1 MKRRSS
7 VWAGSIAIGALLA
20 TGLTSPASAATS
32 ASDLEPVAF
41 PGVGTEVWLFD
52 ERDAYDF
59 TKREPTIAPRYLIYP
74 DEAVDAEGA
83 KQVIAELGI
92 DDHLTEYAT
101 RAWIIN
107 PTNGVDYQEEA
118 DLASYFAFMSLLP
131 TLADHQHT
139 NVKVIGVGNGATF
152 VNNVVSQNSWSL
164 AGIFTYGGEMNP
176 SVTPYGPSPAYIQGD
191 VRAGHRYV
199 AANAA
204 ERVGTHK
211 GVTVYANPEEPLAR
225 VAVDPARSKTLAEA
239 FEAAWES
246 VLSHVYRPHFPRGRV
261 DPSVTREGFPLIAY
275 PRIGEGHVTQTPV
288 TDPLGTGSVYMW
300 QEYIPASVLDA
311 APGTVPLLVA
321 MHGTTDMPQHIAER
335 GGWVEQIAEVG
346 AMMVSVE
353 NQGTRF
359 GFANFDGPA
368 TERLVALLAE
378 KYPQLDTSRVYATG
392 FSLGGANSQSWGIA
406 HPTLFTAVSSVG
418 APFGG
423 GDAQIAQAAAA
434 AKPNQEVPF
443 YMLQGVEDGIRQLPV
458 TASSRSVYTTIR
470 AYGALNGVDVPTA
483 PDLSANPHYG
493 IALDD
498 QRWETM
504 GTNEALVGTLS
515 NDRGVMIKLAGV
527 NGLGHVSFAPSAA
540 DIWEFFEG
548 YRRDVATGELQF
560 VSADPEG

>member
-1 MKRRSS
+1 MRRRAS

-20 TGLTSPASAATS
+20 AGLTTPASAAES
-32 ASDLEPVAF
+32 ELEPVAF

-52 ERDAYDF
+52 ERAAYDF

-74 DEAVDAEGA
+74 DRAVDAEGA
-83 KQVIAELGI
+83 KRVIEELGI

-107 PTNGVDYQEEA
+107 PTNGVDYQADA
-118 DLASYFAFMSLLP
+118 DLASYFSFMSLLP

-164 AGIFTYGGEMNP
+164 AGIFTYGGKMDS
-176 SVTPYGPSPAYIQGD
+176 SVTPYGPSPAYIHGD
-191 VRAGHRYV
+191 VGAGKRYV
-199 AANAA
+199 AANSA
-204 ERVGTHK
+204 EVISRDR
-211 GVTVYANPEEPLAR
+211 GVTVYADPNEPLAR
-225 VAVDPARSKTLAEA
+225 VVVDPSRNETLAEA
-239 FEAAWES
+239 FDAAWDG

-261 DPSVTREGFPLIAY
+261 DPSVTREGFPLIEY
-275 PRIGEGHVTQTPV
+275 PRIGEGYVTQTPV
-288 TDPLGTGSVYMW
+288 TDPLGTSSEYMW

-335 GGWVEQIAEVG
+335 GGWVEQIAEAG

-392 FSLGGANSQSWGIA
+392 FSLGGANSQSWGIS
-406 HPTLFTAVSSVG
+406 HPTLFTAVSGVG

-423 GDAQIAQAAAA
+423 GEGQIAQAAAA

-443 YMLQGVEDGIRQLPV
+443 YMLQGVEDGIGQLPV
-458 TASSRSVYTTIR
+458 TASARSVYTTIR
-470 AYGALNGVDVPTA
+470 AYGALNGVDVPVT
-483 PDLSANPHYG
+483 PDLSLNPHYG

-498 QRWETM
+498 QQWETM

-540 DIWEFFEG
+540 DIWEFFEE
-548 YRRDVATGELQF
+548 YSRDVTTGELYF
-560 VSADPEG
+560 HP